1 MRRYEPAA
9 VIMLTQLQ
17 GYQPFAIP
25 NTSSSI
31 ADALADVSS
40 RIDSPGLGIVHGNP
54 AQAEF
59 PQTFQ
64 ALCACMSDTFFV
76 GGLSSSNGIAPQI
89 LNQATDSVI
98 SGVLFK
104 DSASTIVSH
113 TQGCTPL
120 TNSHVITRCNR
131 NLVIELDH
139 RPALEV
145 LKEDIGEVLAKDKI
159 ERLLWRKPTLKSH
172 FSAAEFD

>member
-1 MRRYEPAA
+1 
-9 VIMLTQLQ
+9 
-17 GYQPFAIP
+17 
-25 NTSSSI
+25 
-31 ADALADVSS
+31 
-40 RIDSPGLGIVHGNP
+40 
-54 AQAEF
+54 
-59 PQTFQ
+59 
-64 ALCACMSDTFFV
+64 
-76 GGLSSSNGIAPQI
+76 
-89 LNQATDSVI
+89 
-98 SGVLFK
+98 
-104 DSASTIVSH
+104 
-113 TQGCTPL
+113 L